1 MVLFLRAWGS
11 LESMTQITVFT
22 CWETLWVHA
31 VLVLVVPVPPFVLK
45 SNNDSLTTVPQVVWW
60 LNLASLA
67 FYLIMVA
74 VAAVTLKRG
83 CSLSQKRM
91 GNVWCLF
98 FCNGSVVQQNAF
110 SNSFSWLTWSCL
122 SEHCSVLMT
131 GGGPLLLGWVLHYAP
146 FFTMGR
152 VLYYH
157 HYFPAML
164 FNSMLTGAGLFFSD
178 ITKTFFVWKSGGK

>member
-1 MVLFLRAWGS
+1 M
-11 LESMTQITVFT
+11 
-22 CWETLWVHA
+22 A
-31 VLVLVVPVPPFVLK
+31 VR
-45 SNNDSLTTVPQVVWW
+45 QVVWW
-60 LNLASLA
+60 VNLASLGL
-67 FYLIMVA
+67 YLIMVA

-83 CSLSQKRM
+83 FSLSQRRM
-91 GNVWCLF
+91 GIVLLF
-98 FCNGSVVQQNAF
+98 FFFFTLALCTQRISKF
-110 SNSFSWLTWSCL
+110 SRLTSPCL

-164 FNSMLTGAGLFFSD
+164 FNSMLTGAVFFSSG
-178 ITKTFFVWKSGGK
+178 ITKTFFVLKLGGK